1 MEAAKSNA
9 SDTVPKQDPPP
20 PPQTHS
26 SKRKL
31 SHVDLT
37 NSSYFKIRAAVQQL
51 RPKVFQ
57 ALQTPDFRGCK
68 AAHELRSQSKLMM
81 DLYNQMTT
89 AAGLGKNVG
98 GRQLPDRHRDGGIH
112 QPSHISAETFTS
124 RMKFDDGLKI
134 RGSYVVGGSVCGW
147 KFITWAG
154 SGPNYYGVTKESHR
168 DTLKKPA
175 AGGSHCN

>member
-1 MEAAKSNA
+1 
-9 SDTVPKQDPPP
+9 
-20 PPQTHS
+20 
-26 SKRKL
+26 
-31 SHVDLT
+31 
-37 NSSYFKIRAAVQQL
+37 
-51 RPKVFQ
+51 
-57 ALQTPDFRGCK
+57 
-68 AAHELRSQSKLMM
+68 MM

-98 GRQLPDRHRDGGIH
+98 GRQLPDRHRDGGIQ
-112 QPSHISAETFTS
+112 QPSHISAEAFTS
-124 RMKFDDGLKI
+124 RMKLDDGLKI

-168 DTLKKPA
+168 NTLKKPA